1 MLKIAEDYARDHKI
15 GFSTN
20 PNPEKSKTKGIIFS
34 KNELR
39 WTPAKLQLN
48 GNSLPWVKSG
58 KYLGSKL
65 TNILDGFSQDA
76 KIKRAMYIERN
87 CEIIQE
93 FHFAH
98 PQVQSKINRIYNS
111 SFSGSNL
118 WDLSSR
124 NVEMLE
130 NSWSVSVRHMW
141 DLPPNSHRYFVEPLG
156 GPHAKRKLISR
167 YVSFVQSAKKS
178 IKLCVQLLLQTIKDD
193 VQTITGK
200 NIRYILDELGQEDI
214 FNVKKSCIN
223 ELVFV
228 PIDENDRWKIRFVE
242 EMTDLKQNVLFLEE
256 NDHGDFSLDEIGEI
270 IAHISTV

>member
-1 MLKIAEDYARDHKI
+1 MKEIVKL
-15 GFSTN
+15 
-20 PNPEKSKTKGIIFS
+20 SKF
-34 KNELR
+34 
-39 WTPAKLQLN
+39 
-48 GNSLPWVKSG
+48 
-58 KYLGSKL
+58 
-65 TNILDGFSQDA
+65 
-76 KIKRAMYIERN
+76 
-87 CEIIQE
+87 
-93 FHFAH
+93 
-98 PQVQSKINRIYNS
+98 
-111 SFSGSNL
+111 FSGSSL

-141 DLPPNSHRYFVEPLG
+141 DLPLNSHRYFVEPLG
-156 GPHAKRKLISR
+156 GPHAKRMLISR

-228 PIDENDRWKIRFVE
+228 QIEENDRWKIRFVE
-242 EMTDLKQNVLFLEE
+242 EMTNLKQNVLFLEE
-256 NDHGDFSLDEIGEI
+256 NDHGDFSLDEISEI